1 MKIKTEV
8 KMAMAETMLTPPL
21 HKNFPLRISS
31 VNVTKIPNGKLPFCA
46 MHVAINYYS

>member
-31 VNVTKIPNGKLPFCA
+31 VNVTKIPNGKLPFFSL
-46 MHVAINYYS
+46 HVAINYYS